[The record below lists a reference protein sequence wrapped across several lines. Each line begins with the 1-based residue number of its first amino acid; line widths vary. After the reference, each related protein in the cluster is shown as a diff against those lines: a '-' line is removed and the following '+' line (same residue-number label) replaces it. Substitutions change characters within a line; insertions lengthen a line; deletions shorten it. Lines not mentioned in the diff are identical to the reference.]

1 MKDFDKLSPN
11 GVKRN
16 FLLFLLT
23 LTLIGGSAF
32 AGALDDFFS
41 AVKNDDTRTVTNL
54 LFRGFDPNSV
64 DAKGYTGLLY
74 AAREGSLK
82 VATLLLSQNKTLVEA
97 RTPQDESVLMMA
109 ALAGNEAL
117 AKALIDKGA
126 DVNKPGWTPLHYA
139 ATKGHAGIAKLLL
152 EHHAYIDAESPNKS
166 TPLMMAAM
174 YGTFEVVKLLVEEG
188 ADVSLKNEKGL
199 TALDFAKI
207 ANRPDAQTYLAKV
220 MDARRPKGAW

>member
-1 MKDFDKLSPN
+1 MKF
-11 GVKRN
+11 
-16 FLLFLLT
+16 FWILLLCA
-23 LTLIGGSAF
+23 GSAF

-41 AVKNDDTRTVTNL
+41 AVKNDDSRTVTNL

-74 AAREGSLK
+74 AVREGSLK

-97 RTPQDESVLMMA
+97 RTPQDENVLMMA

-126 DVNKPGWTPLHYA
+126 DVNKPGWAPLHYA
-139 ATKGHAGIAKLLL
+139 ATKGHAGITKLLL
-152 EHHAYIDAESPNKS
+152 GHHAYIDAESPNKS

-174 YGTFEVVKLLVEEG
+174 YGTFDVVKLLVDEG
-188 ADVSLKNEKGL
+188 ADTSLKNEQGL
-199 TALDFAKI
+199 TAHDFAKKAERQDI
-207 ANRPDAQTYLAKV
+207 QGYLAKV
-220 MDARRPKGAW
+220 IESRRPKGAW

>member
-1 MKDFDKLSPN
+1 MKF
-11 GVKRN
+11 
-16 FLLFLLT
+16 FWILLLLT
-23 LTLIGGSAF
+23 GSAF
-32 AGALDDFFS
+32 AGALEDFFA

-74 AAREGSLK
+74 AAREGSVK

-97 RTPQDESVLMMA
+97 RTPQDENVLMLA

-117 AKALIDKGA
+117 AKTLIDKGA
-126 DVNKPGWTPLHYA
+126 DVNKPGWAPLHYA
-139 ATKGHAGIAKLLL
+139 ATKGHAGITRLLL

-199 TALDFAKI
+199 TALDFSKI
-207 ANRPDAQTYLAKV
+207 GKQPDSEAYLAKLLE
-220 MDARRPKGAW
+220 ARRPKGAW

>member
-1 MKDFDKLSPN
+1 MK
-11 GVKRN
+11 
-16 FLLFLLT
+16 FLGILL
-23 LTLIGGSAF
+23 LLAGSAF
-32 AGALDDFFS
+32 AGALDDFFV
-41 AVKNDDTRTVTNL
+41 AVKEDDTRTVTNL

-64 DAKGYTGLLY
+64 DARGYTGLLY

-97 RTPQDESVLMMA
+97 RTPQDENVLMMA
-109 ALAGNEAL
+109 ALAGHEQL
-117 AKALIDKGA
+117 AKTLIGKGA
-126 DVNKPGWTPLHYA
+126 DVNKPGWAPLHYA
-139 ATKGHAGIAKLLL
+139 ATKGHVGITKLLL

-174 YGTFEVVKLLVEEG
+174 YGTFDVVKLLVEEG

-207 ANRPDAQTYLAKV
+207 GKQPDSEVYLAKLLQ
-220 MDARRPKGAW
+220 ARRPKGAW